1 MVWGS
6 REGPSSSSPSLDGF
20 LCNGISVSSQI
31 IWFCYSPFLSSFACW
46 VWGSRETAS
55 IVRNTPTLGVDFRMK
70 WGLIIAIPHSANKS
84 KISPRAVHIYERR
97 LKSRAKVC
105 YKWAFLEKA
114 IHSVLNQ
121 CTVVIQVD
129 AMTWKAY
136 SKWKG
141 WAWGNMPL
149 IPALRRA
156 STDRS
161 LCKFQGSLV
170 YLVSSRPA
178 RATWSVRLCELW
190 QWKTTKQARKEVIEL
205 AVINGSVDEREFC
218 YLSKTVSC

>member
-1 MVWGS
+1 MVWGN

-20 LCNGISVSSQI
+20 LCNGISISSQI

-46 VWGSRETAS
+46 VWRSRETAS
-55 IVRNTPTLGVDFRMK
+55 IVRNTPTLGVGFRMK

-84 KISPRAVHIYERR
+84 KFSPRAVQIYERR

-114 IHSVLNQ
+114 IHFVLNRGNSGW
-121 CTVVIQVD
+121 CHDLEGLFKV
-129 AMTWKAY
+129 
-136 SKWKG
+136 KG
-141 WAWGNMPL
+141 LGMGKYAFNTSTQE
-149 IPALRRA
+149 A
-156 STDRS
+156 SADRS

-170 YLVSSRPA
+170 YIVSSRPA

-190 QWKTTKQARKEVIEL
+190 QWKTQQNKKARKEVIYR
-205 AVINGSVDEREFC
+205 VGCN
-218 YLSKTVSC
+218 